1 MTTQPQDLHVRLSE
15 VLAALSQALDLTE
28 GQPMGHTARA
38 CAIGMRIADEVG
50 IDDPDER
57 SALFYS
63 LLLKDAGC
71 SSNSARV
78 CAMFGHDDIA
88 IKTDLKT
95 VNYHKLKEAL
105 GYITR
110 NIQPDG
116 SAFKRAMYLK
126 DIVRHGT
133 DGSRALTRTRCE
145 RGAAI
150 ARMLGFDDRTANAIH
165 SLDEHWNGKGYP
177 DGLVGDRIPLFS
189 RILNLAQSTEIF
201 FRLSGSDAAL
211 DVVEERSGS
220 WFDPE
225 LVSALLNTRIDAAF
239 WRNLEIASVGSLV
252 RPLEPADRVV
262 IADEERLD
270 KVAEAFAQVIDAKS
284 PYTASH
290 SLGVATIAVGISRV
304 MDEPENNVRD
314 MWRAGLLHDIGKLGV
329 PNTIL
334 DKPDKLTNEEWRVVR
349 EHPRYSAEIL
359 GRITAFADLA
369 PMAAAHHERLDGS
382 GYHLGLSAPQLSRP
396 ARILAVADV
405 CEALMADRPYRE
417 SLPTEKVIEIIESDA
432 PERLDV
438 DCVDALKLFLDEYVE
453 GPADHR
459 APNGRIV
466 SAVGAV
472 AVAA

>member
-1 MTTQPQDLHVRLSE
+1 
-15 VLAALSQALDLTE
+15 
-28 GQPMGHTARA
+28 MGHAARS
-38 CAIGMRIADEVG
+38 CAIGMKIADEVG
-50 IDDPDER
+50 ITDPAQR
-57 SALFYS
+57 SDLFYA

-88 IKTDLKT
+88 IKKDMQT
-95 VNYHKLKEAL
+95 VNYHHLKEAL

-145 RGAAI
+145 RGATI
-150 ARMLGFDDRTANAIH
+150 ARMLGFNEDTALAIH

-177 DGLVGDRIPLFS
+177 EGLIGDRIPLFS

-201 FRLSGSDAAL
+201 FRLSGVDAAL

-225 LVSALLNTRIDAAF
+225 LVQALLKTRIDAPF
-239 WRNLEIASVGSLV
+239 WRNLEIASAQSLV
-252 RPLEPADRVV
+252 RPLEPADRIQV
-262 IADEERLD
+262 ADDERLD
-270 KVAEAFAQVIDAKS
+270 QVAEAFAQVIDAKS
-284 PYTASH
+284 PFTATH
-290 SLGVATIAVGISRV
+290 SIGVATIAVGMSRV
-304 MDEPENNVRD
+304 QGASDDAVRD
-314 MWRAGLLHDIGKLGV
+314 IWRAGLLHDIGKLGIS
-329 PNTIL
+329 NTIL
-334 DKPDKLTNEEWRVVR
+334 DKPGKLTADEWRLMR

-359 GRITAFADLA
+359 GRISVFKDLA
-369 PMAAAHHERLDGS
+369 PVAAAHHERLDGS
-382 GYHLGLSAPQLSRP
+382 GYHLGLSGAQLSRP

-417 SLPTEKVIEIIESDA
+417 SMGTDRVIEIIDEEAAQGKLCAES
-432 PERLDV
+432 V
-438 DCVDALKLFLDEYVE
+438 DSMKLFLETYVE
-453 GPADHR
+453 SPASHR
-459 APNGRIV
+459 APDGR
-466 SAVGAV
+466 AVV

>member
-1 MTTQPQDLHVRLSE
+1 MLTDRSGDQVLLSE

-50 IDDPDER
+50 IDDPHQR
-57 SALFYS
+57 SQLFYA

-88 IKTDLKT
+88 IKNDLKT
-95 VNYHKLKEAL
+95 VNYHHLKEAL

-145 RGAAI
+145 RGAKI
-150 ARMLGFDDRTANAIH
+150 ARMLGFDDATAQAIH

-177 DGLVGDRIPLFS
+177 DGLVGDSIPMFA
-189 RILNLAQSTEIF
+189 RILNLAQTTEIF
-201 FRLSGSDAAL
+201 FRLSGVDAAL
-211 DVVEERSGS
+211 DVIEERSGS
-220 WFDPE
+220 WFDPD
-225 LVSALLNTRIDAAF
+225 LVAALLTTRIDRGF
-239 WRNLEIASVGSLV
+239 WRNLEISSVGALV
-252 RPLEPADRVV
+252 RPLEPEDEVQ
-262 IADEERLD
+262 IADDDRLD
-270 KVAEAFAQVIDAKS
+270 AVAEAFAQVIDAKS

-290 SLGVATIAVGISRV
+290 SLGVATIAVGISRILGAS
-304 MDEPENNVRD
+304 DDDAREI
-314 MWRAGLLHDIGKLGV
+314 WRAGLLHDIGKLGV

-334 DKPDKLTNEEWRVVR
+334 DKPDKLTAAEWSVMR

-359 GRITAFADLA
+359 GRISAFAELA

-382 GYHLGLSAPQLSRP
+382 GYHLGLTGAQLSQQ

-405 CEALMADRPYRE
+405 CEALMADRPYRD
-417 SLPTEKVIEIIESDA
+417 SLPTETVIEIVSGDA
-432 PERLDV
+432 PHKLDAESV
-438 DCVDALKLFLDEYVE
+438 EAMTIFLADHVE
-453 GPADHR
+453 GPLRLQSPDGR
-459 APNGRIV
+459 AVMAI
-466 SAVGAV
+466 
-472 AVAA
+472 AA

>member
-1 MTTQPQDLHVRLSE
+1 MDSNSTPERVRLSE

-28 GQPMGHTARA
+28 GQPMGHTARS
-38 CAIGMRIADEVG
+38 CAIGMRIADAIG
-50 IDDPDER
+50 LDDPGDR
-57 SALFYS
+57 SDLFYA

-88 IKTDLKT
+88 IKNDLKT
-95 VNYHKLKEAL
+95 VNYHHLKEAL

-116 SAFKRAMYLK
+116 SAWKRAMYLK

-145 RGAAI
+145 RGAKI
-150 ARMLGFDDRTANAIH
+150 ARMLGMSDATAAAIH

-177 DGLVGDRIPLFS
+177 DGLSGEAIPLFA
-189 RILNLAQSTEIF
+189 RILNLAQTTEIF
-201 FRLSGSDAAL
+201 FRLSGVDAAL
-211 DVVEERSGS
+211 DTVEQRAGS
-220 WFDPE
+220 WFDPQ
-225 LVSALLNTRIDAAF
+225 LVEALLGTRIDAAF

-252 RPLEPADRVV
+252 RPLEPEDRVV
-262 IADEERLD
+262 IADDDALD
-270 KVAEAFAQVIDAKS
+270 RVAEAFAQVIDAKS

-304 MDEPENNVRD
+304 QGASETEVRD
-314 MWRAGLLHDIGKLGV
+314 IWRAGLLHDIGKLGV

-334 DKPDKLTNEEWRVVR
+334 DKPGKLDDAEWRVMR

-359 GRITAFADLA
+359 GRISAFRDLA

-382 GYHLGLSAPQLSRP
+382 GYHLGLSGPRLSKP

-417 SLPTEKVIEIIESDA
+417 AMPTEQVIAIISADA
-432 PERLDV
+432 P
-438 DCVDALKLFLDEYVE
+438 LKLDPGAVTAMKIFLETYVE
-453 GPADHR
+453 SAAEHR
-459 APNGRIV
+459 SPSGRP
-466 SAVGAV
+466 V
-472 AVAA
+472 ALAA

>member
-1 MTTQPQDLHVRLSE
+1 
-15 VLAALSQALDLTE
+15 
-28 GQPMGHTARA
+28 MGHTARA

-57 SALFYS
+57 SALFYA

-88 IKTDLKT
+88 IKNDLKT

-150 ARMLGFDDRTANAIH
+150 ARMLGFDDRTARRDPLARRA
-165 SLDEHWNGKGYP
+165 LERQ
-177 DGLVGDRIPLFS
+177 GLPRRPGRRRDPAVRADPQPRPVDRDLLPPVGQR
-189 RILNLAQSTEIF
+189 RGARRGRGAQ
-201 FRLSGSDAAL
+201 RQ
-211 DVVEERSGS
+211 
-220 WFDPE
+220 
-225 LVSALLNTRIDAAF
+225 
-239 WRNLEIASVGSLV
+239 LV
-252 RPLEPADRVV
+252 RPGAGQRAAEDCASTPRSGATLRSPASVRWCARWSRTTASLL
-262 IADEERLD
+262 ADDERLD

-304 MDEPENNVRD
+304 MDEPTTTC
-314 MWRAGLLHDIGKLGV
+314 ATCGA
-329 PNTIL
+329 PACCT
-334 DKPDKLTNEEWRVVR
+334 T
-349 EHPRYSAEIL
+349 SA
-359 GRITAFADLA
+359 
-369 PMAAAHHERLDGS
+369 S
-382 GYHLGLSAPQLSRP
+382 SASRT
-396 ARILAVADV
+396 R
-405 CEALMADRPYRE
+405 
-417 SLPTEKVIEIIESDA
+417 SSTSPTS
-432 PERLDV
+432 
-438 DCVDALKLFLDEYVE
+438 
-453 GPADHR
+453 
-459 APNGRIV
+459 
-466 SAVGAV
+466 
-472 AVAA
+472 

>member
-1 MTTQPQDLHVRLSE
+1 MENQPLAPTQELHVRLSE

-38 CAIGMRIADEVG
+38 CAIGMRIADEIGVH
-50 IDDPDER
+50 DPDDR
-57 SALFYS
+57 SALFYA
-63 LLLKDAGC
+63 LLMKDAGC

-95 VNYHKLKEAL
+95 VNYHHLKEAL

-116 SAFKRAMYLK
+116 SAFRRAMYLK

-150 ARMLGFDDRTANAIH
+150 ARMLGFTDATAEAIH

-177 DGLVGDRIPLFS
+177 DGLVGDQIPLFA

-201 FRLSGSDAAL
+201 YRLSGVDAAL

-225 LVSALLNTRIDAAF
+225 LVTALLNTRIDAAF
-239 WRNLEIASVGSLV
+239 WRNLEISSVGSLV

-262 IADEERLD
+262 IADDEQLD

-290 SLGVATIAVGISRV
+290 SLGFATIAVGISRV
-304 MDEPENNVRD
+304 MDEPNENVRD

-334 DKPDKLTNEEWRVVR
+334 DKPGKLTAEEWKVMR

-359 GRITAFADLA
+359 SRISAFSELS

-382 GYHLGLSAPQLSRP
+382 GYHLGLDASQLSRQ

-405 CEALMADRPYRE
+405 CEALMADRPYRD
-417 SLPTEKVIEIIESDA
+417 SLPTETVVEIIEGDA
-432 PERLDV
+432 PDRLDV
-438 DCVDALKLFLDEYVE
+438 ECVEAMKVFLVDYVD
-453 GPADHR
+453 GPSTHQS
-459 APNGRIV
+459 PNGRPV
-466 SAVGAV
+466 T

>member
-1 MTTQPQDLHVRLSE
+1 MESQSQNTHVRLSE

-28 GQPMGHTARA
+28 GQPMGHTARS

-50 IDDPDER
+50 ITDPDDR

-95 VNYHKLKEAL
+95 VNYHHLKEAL
-105 GYITR
+105 GYVTR

-150 ARMLGFDDRTANAIH
+150 ARMLGFNNATADAIH

-177 DGLVGDRIPLFS
+177 DGLVGDQIPMFA

-201 FRLSGSDAAL
+201 FRLSGVDAAL

-225 LVSALLNTRIDAAF
+225 LVDALMKTRIDSSF

-252 RPLEPADRVV
+252 RPLEPADRVQ
-262 IADEERLD
+262 IADEDQLD

-304 MDEPENNVRD
+304 MDEPEDAVRD

-329 PNTIL
+329 SNTIL
-334 DKPDKLTNEEWRVVR
+334 DKPGKLTADEWTLMR
-349 EHPRYSAEIL
+349 EHPRLSAEIL
-359 GRITAFADLA
+359 GRISAFSDIA

-382 GYHLGLSAPQLSRP
+382 GYHLGLNASQLSRQ

-405 CEALMADRPYRE
+405 CEALMADRPYRD
-417 SLPTEKVIEIIESDA
+417 SLPTESVIEIIEGDA
-432 PERLDV
+432 PHKLDIECVESMKIFLV
-438 DCVDALKLFLDEYVE
+438 DYLE
-453 GPADHR
+453 GSAGHR
-459 APNGRIV
+459 APGGR
-466 SAVGAV
+466 AV
-472 AVAA
+472 AIAA

>member
-1 MTTQPQDLHVRLSE
+1 VNTDLPGDQLRLSE

-28 GQPMGHTARA
+28 GQPMGHTARS

-50 IDDPDER
+50 ITDAHER
-57 SALFYS
+57 SQLFYA

-95 VNYHKLKEAL
+95 VNYHHLKEAL

-145 RGAAI
+145 RGAKI
-150 ARMLGFDDRTANAIH
+150 ARMLGFDDATAQAIH

-177 DGLVGDRIPLFS
+177 DGLVGDRIPLFA
-189 RILNLAQSTEIF
+189 RILNLAQTTEIF
-201 FRLSGSDAAL
+201 FRLSGVDAAL
-211 DVVEERSGS
+211 DVIEERSGS
-220 WFDPE
+220 WFDPD
-225 LVSALLNTRIDAAF
+225 LVDALLTTRIDGGF
-239 WRNLEIASVGSLV
+239 WRNLEISSVGALV
-252 RPLEPADRVV
+252 RPLEPVEEV
-262 IADEERLD
+262 LIADDDRLD
-270 KVAEAFAQVIDAKS
+270 TVAEAFAQVIDAKS

-290 SLGVATIAVGISRV
+290 SLGVATIAVGISRIRGAS
-304 MDEPENNVRD
+304 DEDAREI
-314 MWRAGLLHDIGKLGV
+314 WRAGLLHDIGKLGV

-334 DKPDKLTNEEWRVVR
+334 DKPGKLDASEWSIMR

-359 GRITAFADLA
+359 GRISAFAELA

-382 GYHLGLSAPQLSRP
+382 GYHLGLTANQLNEQ

-405 CEALMADRPYRE
+405 CEALMADRPYRA
-417 SLPTEKVIEIIESDA
+417 SMPTEQVIEIISGDA
-432 PERLDV
+432 PHKLDAESV
-438 DCVDALKLFLDEYVE
+438 EAMTIFLDQHVE
-453 GPADHR
+453 GPLRLQAPDGR
-459 APNGRIV
+459 AL
-466 SAVGAV
+466 V
-472 AVAA
+472 AIAA